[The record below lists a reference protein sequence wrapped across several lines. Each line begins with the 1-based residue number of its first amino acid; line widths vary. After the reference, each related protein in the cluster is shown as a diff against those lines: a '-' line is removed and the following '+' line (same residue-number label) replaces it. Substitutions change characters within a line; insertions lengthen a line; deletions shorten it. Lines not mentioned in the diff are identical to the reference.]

1 MAITMTRKMARSMSS
16 TRDDA
21 QSLLQ
26 AYAERQ
32 DRAALTEFFNR
43 YQDELYAFALRVLRN
58 PDDAQDA
65 LQMAFLDVM
74 RRAGEHARIQSVR
87 GWLFGI
93 VRKACRVIVRSGQR
107 RQRRED
113 IARKERGRAMNQ
125 LPDSE
130 QDSVD
135 LKDAVL
141 SILLRLPERYR
152 DPVMLCCCHNL
163 SETEAAEVLGEREGT
178 IRVQLSRAL
187 AQIRTQLAAGGVA
200 MSAVA
205 LPDVLGNLPVPS
217 APETLRPSLEHL
229 AQGGRLRPTLRMM
242 AANTGRKKLVG
253 WVVAGVLAMGCAA
266 GAVWLKNDR
275 PAPAQPAV
283 EQPAAKTDTPPQTTA
298 LSSKPAELPHMLET
312 FDQGVPET
320 MGRGIWKPQYK
331 DMKGVLHFRGKVDGI
346 VNIPFKMDERP
357 CMVRVRYC
365 ATAASVAEK
374 WDCTVY
380 RVNNDQ
386 IMKRKHWRKK
396 LTLLVDKPFDVRF
409 YWIGKYHFT
418 YMDKEL
424 TSIGMFDAPFAS
436 DRLVLLPEN
445 IVVDEMEAK
454 TLAPDEIPEQLRDP
468 EAFVR
473 KMNVTLGET
482 REEIKVPRPG
492 EVPQKP

>member
-1 MAITMTRKMARSMSS
+1 MSATSEDARP
-16 TRDDA
+16 
-21 QSLLQ
+21 LLQ

-43 YQDELYAFALRVLRN
+43 YQDELFAFALRVLRN
-58 PDDAQDA
+58 SDDAQDA

-74 RRAGEHARIQSVR
+74 RRAGEHARIQSIR

-107 RQRRED
+107 RQRREE

-125 LPDSE
+125 QPDAE

-187 AQIRTQLAAGGVA
+187 AQIRTQLAAGGVT

-205 LPDVLGNLPVPS
+205 LPDVLGSLPVPS

-242 AANTGRKKLVG
+242 AENTGRKKLAG
-253 WVVAGVLAMGCAA
+253 WVAAGVLALGCAA
-266 GAVWLKNDR
+266 GALWLKNDQGE
-275 PAPAQPAV
+275 PAQPAA
-283 EQPAAKTDTPPQTTA
+283 EQPAARTGTPPLGTE

-312 FDQGVPET
+312 FDEGVPEV
-320 MGRGIWKPQYK
+320 MGRGIWKAQYK
-331 DMKGVLHFRGKVDGI
+331 EMKGVLHFKGKIDGI
-346 VNIPFKMDERP
+346 VNIPFKLDERP

-365 ATAASVAEK
+365 ATAESVSER

-380 RVNNDQ
+380 RVANDG
-386 IMKRKHWRKK
+386 IPKRKHWRKK
-396 LTLLVDKPFDVRF
+396 LTLLVDKTFDVRF

-418 YMDKEL
+418 FMDSEL
-424 TSIGMFDAPFAS
+424 TAIGLFDAPFAS
-436 DRLVLLPEN
+436 DRLVLMPEN

-454 TLAPDEIPEQLRDP
+454 TLAPDEIPAELRDP

-473 KMNVTLGET
+473 KMNVNIAET
-482 REEIKVPRPG
+482 RDEMKVPRPG

>member
-1 MAITMTRKMARSMSS
+1 MAITMTRKMARSMSTS
-16 TRDDA
+16 DDTRP
-21 QSLLQ
+21 LLQ

-32 DRAALTEFFNR
+32 DRAALTDFFNR

-74 RRAGEHARIQSVR
+74 RRADEHARIQSVR

-107 RQRRED
+107 RQHRED

-125 LPDSE
+125 QPDAE

-163 SETEAAEVLGEREGT
+163 SESEAAEVLGEREGT

-187 AQIRTQLAAGGVA
+187 AQIRTQLAAGGVT

-205 LPDVLGNLPVPS
+205 LPDVLGSLPAPS
-217 APETLRPSLEHL
+217 APDSLQPSLEHL

-242 AANTGRKKLVG
+242 AESGGRKKLAGWAVVG
-253 WVVAGVLAMGCAA
+253 ALTLGCAA
-266 GAVWLKNDR
+266 GALWLENDR
-275 PAPAQPAV
+275 PSPAQSTA
-283 EQPAAKTDTPPQTTA
+283 EQPAGKPDAPPATA
-298 LSSKPAELPHMLET
+298 LPAKPAELPHMLET

-320 MGRGIWKPQYK
+320 MGRGIWKAQYK
-331 DMKGVLHFRGKVDGI
+331 DMKGVLHFKGKLDGVI
-346 VNIPFKMDERP
+346 SIPFKLDSRP
-357 CMVRVRYC
+357 CMVRIRYC

-380 RVNNDQ
+380 RVQNDRIFQ
-386 IMKRKHWRKK
+386 RKFWRKK

-418 YMDKEL
+418 YMDNDL
-424 TSIGMFDAPFAS
+424 TSIGKFDAPFAS
-436 DRLVLLPEN
+436 DRLLLVPEN
-445 IVVDEMEAK
+445 IVVDEIEAK
-454 TLAPDEIPEQLRDP
+454 TLAPDEIPADLRDP

-473 KMNVTLGET
+473 KMNVTLGEI
-482 REEIKVPRPG
+482 REEMPVPSPAHPPR
-492 EVPQKP
+492 KP

>member
-1 MAITMTRKMARSMSS
+1 MSS
-16 TRDDA
+16 TSDDA
-21 QSLLQ
+21 RPLLQ
-26 AYAERQ
+26 AYAECQ
-32 DRAALTEFFNR
+32 DRAALTEFFKR

-107 RQRRED
+107 RQRREE

-125 LPDSE
+125 QPDIE

-187 AQIRTQLAAGGVA
+187 AQIRTQLAAGGVT

-205 LPDVLGNLPVPS
+205 LPDVLGSLPVPS

-229 AQGGRLRPTLRMM
+229 AQGGGLRPTLRMM
-242 AANTGRKKLVG
+242 AENTGRRKLAG
-253 WVVAGVLAMGCAA
+253 WVFAGALAMGCAA
-266 GAVWLKNDR
+266 GALWYEPDATE
-275 PAPAQPAV
+275 PSQPAV
-283 EQPAAKTDTPPQTTA
+283 DLPAAKAKAPQQTTA
-298 LSSKPAELPHMLET
+298 LPAKLAELPHMIET
-312 FDQGVPET
+312 FDEAAPET
-320 MGRGIWKPQYK
+320 MGRGIWKAQYK
-331 DMKGVLHFRGKVDGI
+331 GMKGVLHFKGKVDGLI
-346 VNIPFKMDERP
+346 SIPFKLDERP

-365 ATAASVAEK
+365 ATAASVTER

-380 RVNNDQ
+380 RVEKDRIQ
-386 IMKRKHWRKK
+386 QRKHWRKK
-396 LTLLVDKPFDVRF
+396 LTLLVDKTFDVRF
-409 YWIGKYHFT
+409 YWIGRYHFT
-418 YMDKEL
+418 YMDNEL
-424 TSIGMFDAPFAS
+424 TAVGQFDAPFSS
-436 DRLVLLPEN
+436 DRLLLIPEN
-445 IVVDEMEAK
+445 IVVDELEAK
-454 TLAPDEIPEQLRDP
+454 SLAPDEIPAELRDP
-468 EAFVR
+468 ESFVR
-473 KMNVTLGET
+473 KMNLTFSET
-482 REEIKVPRPG
+482 REEMKVPKPG
-492 EVPQKP
+492 EVPEKP